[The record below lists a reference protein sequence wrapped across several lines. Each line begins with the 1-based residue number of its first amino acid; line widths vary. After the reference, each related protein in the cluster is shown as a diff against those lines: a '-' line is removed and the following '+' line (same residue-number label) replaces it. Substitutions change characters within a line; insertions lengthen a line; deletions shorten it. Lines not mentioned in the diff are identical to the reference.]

1 MDGVDTVIVGAGA
14 VGLAIARA
22 LSESRECLV
31 IDSEMAIGQ
40 GVSSRNS
47 EVIHAGIY
55 YPTASLKAE
64 LCVRGKALLYEYCQS
79 RDIPHAR
86 CGKLIVAT
94 RPEEEAA
101 LHELVLKAADNG
113 VPDLCLL
120 TGYEARALEPEV
132 SASAAVLSPSTGIV
146 SAHDYMLSLVADI
159 ERNGSLISVGS
170 RLVHA
175 ASTSEGYNLEIEVFD
190 GSRFELK
197 ASHVVNAAG
206 LGCQEVARSLAG
218 FPDEQVPARYLCRGH
233 YFSLQGAQPF
243 ERLIYPVP
251 PASGAGLGIHA
262 TVDLAGQVKFGPDT
276 EYIEHEDYSV
286 SPELKSTF
294 AEAIQRYFPGLD
306 ADQLMPAYAGIRPKT
321 QAPGSAPTDFIV
333 RHEEPTGFP
342 GWVNLFGIE
351 SPGLT
356 ASLAI
361 GERVKQI
368 LVH

>member
-1 MDGVDTVIVGAGA
+1 MDGIDTVIVGAGA
-14 VGLAIARA
+14 VGLAIAQT
-22 LSESRECLV
+22 LSQSRECLV

-40 GVSSRNS
+40 GASSRNS

-55 YPTASLKAE
+55 YPSSSLKAE
-64 LCVRGKALLYEYCQS
+64 LCVRGKVLLYEYCQS
-79 RDIPHAR
+79 RNVPHAR

-94 RPEEEAA
+94 CPEEEAA

-113 VPDLCLL
+113 VSDLSLL
-120 TGYEARALEPEV
+120 TGHGARMLEPALSV
-132 SASAAVLSPSTGIV
+132 SAALISPSTGIV

-159 ERNGSLISVGS
+159 ERNGSLVSVGS
-170 RLVHA
+170 RLLRA
-175 ASTSEGYNLEIEVFD
+175 APSAGGYNLEIEVFD
-190 GSRFELK
+190 GSRFELQ
-197 ASHVVNAAG
+197 ASYVVNAAG
-206 LGCQEVARSLAG
+206 LGSQEVARSLVG
-218 FPDEQVPARYLCRGH
+218 FPEGQVPARYLCRGH
-233 YFSLQGAQPF
+233 YFGLQGAQPF
-243 ERLIYPVP
+243 KRLIYPIP

-276 EYIEHEDYSV
+276 EYIEYEDYSV
-286 SPELKSTF
+286 SPALKRIF
-294 AEAIQRYFPGLD
+294 AEAIQRYFPGLH

-333 RHEEPTGFP
+333 RHEQPFGYP
-342 GWVNLFGIE
+342 GWLNLFGIE

-368 LVH
+368 LDN